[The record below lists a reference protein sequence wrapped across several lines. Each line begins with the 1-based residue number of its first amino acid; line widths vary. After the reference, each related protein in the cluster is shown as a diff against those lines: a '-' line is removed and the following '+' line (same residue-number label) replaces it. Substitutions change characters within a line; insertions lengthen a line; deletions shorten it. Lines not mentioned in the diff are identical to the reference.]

1 MLLLIFHMTEFWKFI
16 EDNAKVSPEKL
27 RLKYHGKTMPF
38 DIDLAITQIEC
49 RRRFAVKFAETLA
62 NNPHWIFPS
71 LLAGEQATSDMAANF
86 HTSLMDK
93 GTQICDLTAGL
104 GIDSTHFASKCR
116 HVTAVEQDN
125 MKYRILAENVVQSGF
140 QNFEIICGDCREL
153 IKSFEGQFD
162 TIFIDPARRAS
173 DGSRV
178 FCLSQCQPDIT
189 AMLSDIFRLSP
200 RLIIKMSPMLD
211 ITHTLNELPGTT
223 AIYSV
228 GTPTECKETVADVR
242 LSPPDHPVSISAV
255 TLGNPDSTITFT
267 ADEEHDAGCT
277 IASPGK
283 LNDYRYLLEPYP
295 AVMKAAPLKLLS
307 QRYNIDKL
315 HPNTHIY
322 LSTTPVSN
330 FPGNTFRIID
340 IITFESRNLKTIA
353 RKYPALQITTRN
365 FLLTP
370 EKLRAKLK
378 TRDTGLLR
386 LFAVT
391 MHHDTPLM
399 IITESPSPTP

>member
-49 RRRFAVKFAETLA
+49 RRRFAMKFAETLA
-62 NNPHWIFPS
+62 NYPQWIFPS
-71 LLAGEQATSDMAANF
+71 LLAGEQATSDIAADF
-86 HTSLMDK
+86 HTSLIDEN
-93 GTQICDLTAGL
+93 TRLCDLTAGL
-104 GIDSTHFASKCR
+104 GIDATHFAYKCG
-116 HVTAVEQDN
+116 HVTAVEQDSQ
-125 MKYRILAENVVQSGF
+125 KCRILAENAAHSGIL
-140 QNFEIICGDCREL
+140 NFETICGDCREV
-153 IKSFEGQFD
+153 IKSLDCKFD
-162 TIFIDPARRAS
+162 TIFIDPARRAT

-178 FCLSQCQPDIT
+178 FSLSQCQPDIA
-189 AMLSDIFRLSP
+189 AMLPDIFRLSP

-211 ITHTLNELPGTT
+211 ITHTLKELPGTT

-228 GTPTECKETVADVR
+228 GTPTECKEIVADVR

-295 AVMKAAPLKLLS
+295 AVMKAAPFKLLS

-322 LSTTPVSN
+322 LSPTPVSN
-330 FPGNTFRIID
+330 FPGNTFKIID
-340 IITFESRNLKTIA
+340 IIPFESRNIKTVA
-353 RKYPALQITTRN
+353 RKYPALQISTRN
-365 FLLTP
+365 FPLSP

-399 IITESPSPTP
+399 IITESLSPTP

>member
-1 MLLLIFHMTEFWKFI
+1 MTEFWKFI

-49 RRRFAVKFAETLA
+49 RRRFAMKFAETLA
-62 NNPHWIFPS
+62 NNPHWLFPS

-86 HTSLMDK
+86 HTSLVDK
-93 GTQICDLTAGL
+93 GARICDLTAGL
-104 GIDSTHFASKCR
+104 GIDSTHFASKCI
-116 HVTAVEQDN
+116 HVTAIEKN
-125 MKYRILAENVVQSGF
+125 NLKYRMLAENVAQSGIL
-140 QNFEIICGDCREL
+140 NFETICGDCREL

-178 FCLSQCQPDIT
+178 FCLSECQPDIT
-189 AMLSDIFRLSP
+189 AMLPGIFRLSP

-211 ITHTLNELPGTT
+211 ITHTLKELPGTT

-228 GTPTECKETVADVR
+228 GTPTECKEIVADVR
-242 LSPPDHPVSISAV
+242 VSPPDHPVSISAV
-255 TLGNPDSTITFT
+255 TLGNPDSIFTFT
-267 ADEEHDAGCT
+267 ADEERDAICT
-277 IASPGK
+277 IVSPGK
-283 LNDYRYLLEPYP
+283 LNSYRYLLEPYP
-295 AVMKAAPLKLLS
+295 ALMKAAPLKLLS

-322 LSTTPVSN
+322 LSPTPVSN
-330 FPGNTFRIID
+330 FPGNTFKIID
-340 IITFESRNLKTIA
+340 IIPFESRNIKTIA
-353 RKYPALQITTRN
+353 RKFPELQISTRN
-365 FLLTP
+365 FPLSP

-391 MHHDTPLM
+391 MHHDSPMM
-399 IITESPSPTP
+399 IITESPPPTPLKPII